1 MVQLEN
7 YPTEIQNLITDY
19 PLHMIEVRRYENYE
33 DFKTDLREVFGFL
46 RKAED
51 KKELLQYI
59 NENQKAFQ
67 ELSPDAYDM
76 ISVMGHSKELQQMK
90 KRYQKDKGG
99 KTDMC
104 QAIKDLIED
113 GRLEGKKEGRRANMV
128 SNIDSI
134 MKNLRLNLN
143 DACRAVGV
151 TVEEYKK
158 AKKAVESN

>member
-7 YPTEIQNLITDY
+7 YPAEIQNLITDY

-67 ELSPDAYDM
+67 ELSSDAYDM
-76 ISVMGHSKELQQMK
+76 ISVMGHS
-90 KRYQKDKGG
+90 
-99 KTDMC
+99 
-104 QAIKDLIED
+104 
-113 GRLEGKKEGRRANMV
+113 
-128 SNIDSI
+128 
-134 MKNLRLNLN
+134 
-143 DACRAVGV
+143 
-151 TVEEYKK
+151 
-158 AKKAVESN
+158 

>member
-1 MVQLEN
+1 M
-7 YPTEIQNLITDY
+7 
-19 PLHMIEVRRYENYE
+19 
-33 DFKTDLREVFGFL
+33 
-46 RKAED
+46 
-51 KKELLQYI
+51 KE
-59 NENQKAFQ
+59 
-67 ELSPDAYDM
+67 
-76 ISVMGHSKELQQMK
+76 
-90 KRYQKDKGG
+90 RYQKDKGG

-113 GRLEGKKEGRRANMV
+113 GRMEGKKEGRRANMV